1 MVLIDSREAQAMNWD
16 KSAPEAW
23 MRHVGA
29 LGCDTIIW
37 WPKQNAASVIWASL
51 AASDNLA
58 EWKASLSRA
67 SKSLAEFRRILES
80 EGVATVNLSGLVVQ
94 TGRGTGQ
101 APTVDIL
108 SVNVG
113 GGHVVGVSFPQEVNQ
128 ADVPQFEHIVE
139 EFHAAINLT
148 IEYAHG

>member
-1 MVLIDSREAQAMNWD
+1 VNWD

-37 WPKQNAASVIWASL
+37 WPKKKAAAVVWASL
-51 AASDNLA
+51 AASDNLV
-58 EWKASLSRA
+58 EWKASLGRA
-67 SKSLAEFRRILES
+67 SQSLAEFRKVLES
-80 EGVATVNLSGLVVQ
+80 EGVSTINLSGLVVQ
-94 TGRGTGQ
+94 TGLGAGR
-101 APTVDIL
+101 APSVDIQ
-108 SVNVG
+108 SVNAG
-113 GGHVVGVSFPQEVNQ
+113 GSHVVGVSFPQEVNQ
-128 ADVPQFEHIVE
+128 ADVAQFAHIVE